1 MELNWFHFPTS
12 PLFLGY
18 QSCDQ
23 HEMVSKIQIEGVGT
37 FLMNFGARM
46 SVLFNVKVNI
56 LVLIEWLY
64 KTPSIMLTIEFKMV
78 III

>member
-1 MELNWFHFPTS
+1 
-12 PLFLGY
+12 
-18 QSCDQ
+18 
-23 HEMVSKIQIEGVGT
+23 MVSKIQIEGVGT
-37 FLMNFGARM
+37 FLMKFGARM
-46 SVLFNVKVNI
+46 SVLFNVKVKI